1 MTASRRHFLKAS
13 GLAAAAACSIRWTDA
28 LAAETN
34 PVLVD
39 WHSHYVSD
47 TELAFLAARK
57 TAPRLVRGA
66 DGSVSIENLPT
77 ASGAGLAFNGVA
89 RSNIETRLRQL
100 DAHGVKRQLLSQTI
114 PLGFDAT
121 LPIEEQRTLY
131 RAYNDELAQVLHRY
145 PDRFLAVAALP
156 AADPHWAADELRRA
170 QRELGFIG
178 GSLPLNAF
186 ITLRSARTLAPLFS
200 EAQKLGSHFL
210 IHRGPAS
217 ALLPDQPPVIIPED
231 TAFARWGLINGT
243 HLTSGGITLGLTDF
257 LDPYPDVSVEIVML
271 AGYLPHLLDT
281 WIDAGRDNG
290 IADPLARLRRLYL
303 DTGPYSRNGEW
314 VAQAVRKIG
323 ADRILFGTDYGV
335 GGGDNGDI
343 GPSITTLS
351 SALTRQERHQIFVEN
366 SRTLLKQKGLDGL

>member
-1 MTASRRHFLKAS
+1 MHATRRHFLKAAGTATVVACS
-13 GLAAAAACSIRWTDA
+13 ARWLPAAAAEAH
-28 LAAETN
+28 

-47 TELAFLAARK
+47 VELNFLAAR
-57 TAPRLVRGA
+57 TAAPRLIRND
-66 DGSVSIENLPT
+66 DGSASIDNLAT

-89 RSNIETRLRQL
+89 RSSIETRLRQL
-100 DAHGVKRQLLSQTI
+100 DANGVKRQLLSQTI

-121 LPIEEQRTLY
+121 LPIEDQRILY
-131 RAYNDELAQVLHRY
+131 RAYNDELAQVLARH

-156 AADPHWAADELRRA
+156 SADPQWAAHELRRA

-186 ITLRSARTLAPLFS
+186 ISLKSAQTLAPMFA
-200 EAQKLGSHFL
+200 EAQRLGSHFL

-217 ALLPDQPPVIIPED
+217 ALLPDQPPVVIPGD
-231 TAFARWGLINGT
+231 TAFARWGLINGY

-271 AGYLPHLLDT
+271 AGYLPHLLDS

-314 VAQAVRKIG
+314 VAQAIRKLG

-335 GGGDNGDI
+335 GGGERGEI
-343 GPSITTLS
+343 GPSIATLNS
-351 SALTRQERHQIFVEN
+351 VLTQQERRRIYVEN
-366 SRTLLKQKGLDGL
+366 SLDLLKSKGIVS